1 MVKCL
6 PVSALHYKFPENK
19 QLNPKNSKHMKTFQ
33 YSIALTVS
41 ALLLTL
47 YSCNYEADSFI
58 LQKSVFIEDV
68 ESPGLPIYSEWGY
81 NTFGAYID
89 RQPFTSGNTDIPAK
103 IIVNSDTMNIMLKG
117 VMGNQFA
124 SITFSFIGYPIA
136 DFPDLHVLNDS
147 ILNMKGV
154 GCIVTLTRGTKQE
167 VLRIIEGKMHIKR
180 VQKLYVD
187 KQFAKSIVSGT
198 FNFKTFFD
206 KEPVA
211 ISAGRFDLGIGYES
225 FYNF

>member
-1 MVKCL
+1 MITSQYTKIL
-6 PVSALHYKFPENK
+6 AVSML
-19 QLNPKNSKHMKTFQ
+19 LSV
-33 YSIALTVS
+33 LVS
-41 ALLLTL
+41 CD
-47 YSCNYEADSFI
+47 YNADSYI

-89 RQPFTSGNTDIPAK
+89 RQPFTSGSTDIPAK
-103 IIVNSDTMNIMLKG
+103 IIVNTDTMHIMLKG
-117 VMGNQFA
+117 VMSNQYA
-124 SITFSFIGYPIA
+124 SITFSFTGFPIA

-147 ILNMKGV
+147 ILNMKGD

-187 KQFAKSIVSGT
+187 KQFAKSIISGT

-211 ISAGRFDLGIGYES
+211 ISGGRFDLGIGYES
-225 FYNF
+225 FYNY